1 MALPMRTPRFAT
13 AALLTLA
20 CLVAPPASAAL
31 FEDDEA
37 RRAILELRQRVDAQ
51 RKALESGIGEAMSAY
66 AAEQRR
72 QIDEQRRQFEELRR
86 VNEEL
91 GALTRRSLLDLANQ
105 IEALRGEI
113 ARLRG
118 QDEQLARDVAEVQRR
133 HKDIAEASSKTD
145 ERLRKLE
152 PVKVS
157 LDGKEFSADAAEKTE
172 FEVALAAFRKGD
184 FPLAQTAFTDF
195 LRRHG
200 SSGYRPNAL
209 YWLGNAQYA
218 VRDYKDAIGSFRA
231 FLSAA
236 PEHARA
242 PDALLAV
249 ANCQIE
255 LKDLKAARKT
265 LGDVGTLYAQSE
277 AAQAAKERLARLK

>member
-1 MALPMRTPRFAT
+1 MALPMKTPRFAA
-13 AALLTLA
+13 AALIALA
-20 CLVAPPASAAL
+20 CLAAPHARAAL

-37 RRAILELRQRVDAQ
+37 RKAILELRQRVEAQ
-51 RKALESGIGEAMSAY
+51 RKALESGIGEAMSAQ

-72 QIDEQRRQFEELRR
+72 QIEEQRRQMEELRR
-86 VNEEL
+86 LNEEF
-91 GALTRRSLLDLANQ
+91 GALMRRSLLDLANQ
-105 IEALRGEI
+105 IESLRSEI

-118 QDEQLARDVAEVQRR
+118 QDEQLARDVADVQRR
-133 HKDIAEASSKTD
+133 QKDLAEASGKAD
-145 ERLRKLE
+145 ERLRRLE
-152 PVKVS
+152 PVNVS
-157 LDGKEFSADAAEKTE
+157 LDGKEFSADAAEKAE
-172 FEVALAAFRKGD
+172 FETALATFRKGD
-184 FPLAQTAFTDF
+184 FPLAQTAFADF

-218 VRDYKDAIGSFRA
+218 VRDYKEAIGSFRA

-236 PEHARA
+236 PGHARA
-242 PDALLAV
+242 PDALLSV

-265 LGDVGTLYAQSE
+265 LADVGTLYAQSE